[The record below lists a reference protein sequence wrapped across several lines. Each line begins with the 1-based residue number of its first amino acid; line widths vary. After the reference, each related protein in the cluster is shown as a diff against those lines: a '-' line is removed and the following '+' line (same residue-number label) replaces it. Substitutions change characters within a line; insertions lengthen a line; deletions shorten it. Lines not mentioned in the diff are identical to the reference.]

1 MGFGTRVSVSRQ
13 AVVVRRITAMAAA
26 RMSMAVA
33 SARFTAVPL
42 RAESNVTRNGAHLSM
57 IAPSVTPASVSY
69 SFSGLTLAR
78 RAGANRSGI
87 LARAADLEFES
98 SPAAEEPSVAP
109 QEESPPPPP
118 SPEEGTKLYV
128 GNIPW
133 SYDSKQLAEVFQD
146 VGDVELV
153 EVPVIFLHANWLT
166 LTPYPLEAFVKSSD
180 RMLCSMATLSNGI

>member
-1 MGFGTRVSVSRQ
+1 MV
-13 AVVVRRITAMAAA
+13 
-26 RMSMAVA
+26 
-33 SARFTAVPL
+33 
-42 RAESNVTRNGAHLSM
+42 
-57 IAPSVTPASVSY
+57 APSVTPASVSC

-78 RAGANRSGI
+78 RAGANRSAI
-87 LARAADLEFES
+87 VARAADLEFES

-109 QEESPPPPP
+109 QEESLPPPPP

-166 LTPYPLEAFVKSSD
+166 LTSYPLEAFVKSSD
-180 RMLCSMATLSNGI
+180 RMLCSMATLSNGIWGSQWRRGDFDVGNGVNYGVASSASWSKSDCNPETSISTITRLET